1 MAPSVINSARSRV
14 RRNPSP
20 TPCGITISHQGF
32 MTKLLGNNN
41 GMAKLN
47 PDVVRE
53 IRQAAKLRVQLTN
66 KGLARKYNVSEGAI
80 RNVLK
85 GARWKWVQ

>member
-1 MAPSVINSARSRV
+1 
-14 RRNPSP
+14 
-20 TPCGITISHQGF
+20 

-85 GARWKWVQ
+85 GARWKWVR